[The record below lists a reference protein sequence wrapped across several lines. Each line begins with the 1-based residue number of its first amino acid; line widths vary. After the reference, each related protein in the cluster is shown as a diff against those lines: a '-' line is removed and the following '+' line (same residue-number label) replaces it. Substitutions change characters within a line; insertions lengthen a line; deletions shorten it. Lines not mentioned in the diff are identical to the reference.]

1 MIDPRVFTSSMLGAA
16 AGTAAVILLGAVVFW
31 IWLAT

>member
-16 AGTAAVILLGAVVFW
+16 AGTAAVILLGVAVFW
-31 IWLAT
+31 IWLAI